1 MAWTL
6 EYFCVKLP
14 CIVPSDSGEIE
25 YGSNDQE
32 ASPSVGKNTGVV
44 LVPSR
49 AWKCVPIAI
58 SGGADILEVEM
69 RPQWRSQN
77 YFKGRFPMSS
87 QLTFRVFTFPFPY
100 FSMGDYLLL
109 IRKESVTYMHGLA
122 LCLKDLLTFAQDLY
136 LENSEF
142 QSEIQTG
149 ASNRCKRVLEAVKLA
164 YTNEAKQKSLS
175 LPRKMALVT
184 FGELLFA
191 FSTKVNML
199 YLLYLTN
206 LRCFHLLPIKQN
218 CLQNTYPGTRI
229 LMTQVLLYLLLL
241 LGLIW
246 NCIMFM

>member
-1 MAWTL
+1 M
-6 EYFCVKLP
+6 
-14 CIVPSDSGEIE
+14 
-25 YGSNDQE
+25 
-32 ASPSVGKNTGVV
+32 
-44 LVPSR
+44 
-49 AWKCVPIAI
+49 
-58 SGGADILEVEM
+58 
-69 RPQWRSQN
+69 
-77 YFKGRFPMSS
+77 
-87 QLTFRVFTFPFPY
+87 
-100 FSMGDYLLL
+100 
-109 IRKESVTYMHGLA
+109 TYMHGLA

-218 CLQNTYPGTRI
+218 C
-229 LMTQVLLYLLLL
+229 
-241 LGLIW
+241 
-246 NCIMFM
+246 